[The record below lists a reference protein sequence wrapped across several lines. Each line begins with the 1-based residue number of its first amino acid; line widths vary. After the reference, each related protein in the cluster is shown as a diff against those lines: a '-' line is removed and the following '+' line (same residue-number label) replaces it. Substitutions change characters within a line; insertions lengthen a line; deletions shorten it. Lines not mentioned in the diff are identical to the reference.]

1 MNLHSEFYVIKRM
14 LTDECYSPIIFYNH
28 AEVERIYTIYQILF
42 LTQYDFVNNEHPISN
57 AFF

>member
-1 MNLHSEFYVIKRM
+1 M